1 MKEDAKIHFDK
12 RTGDFHFLYTFESPK
27 LADPEPTFQS
37 KRVVS
42 NDPGVRAFR
51 TFYSPTS
58 GEYGV
63 ILDKFQTQIE
73 SRLHKLDRLQSRI
86 AQPTEHRKAPK
97 PASRQWYQTTRALK
111 KKLTRACRRH
121 SGWVESAHY
130 DAASFPVSKY
140 DVVIR
145 CPKQIETC

>member
-63 ILDKFQTQIE
+63 MLDKFQIQIE
-73 SRLHKLDRLQSRI
+73 PRLHKQDWLQPRI
-86 AQPTEHRKAPK
+86 AQRTERRKVPNRTRCQ
-97 PASRQWYQTTRALK
+97 SNQTTRALK
-111 KKLTRACRRH
+111 KKLTLDFRRH
-121 SGWVESAHY
+121 SG
-130 DAASFPVSKY
+130 
-140 DVVIR
+140 
-145 CPKQIETC
+145 